1 MTGGVLSLAELD
13 RVAWAEL
20 ACMGGPATEVP
31 VRLRALT
38 STDTDR
44 RHRAWQW
51 LGTHLYHQG
60 TVYPAAAHA
69 VPFLLGLL
77 AEGGTPDRERT
88 LGYLTRLVE
97 PPSEDGATP
106 PADGPPGD
114 DSARRAVVAGAR
126 AVLPHLDAVDP
137 STAGAAAELLAWLPE
152 LAARSLPGLR
162 RLCARRLPG
171 RERTTALIALGALA
185 GAAGTGSD
193 PAMLERLLGDRT
205 DPDRWAAAVALCRTT
220 APDQPP
226 AAVAVMVAELAAA
239 NVDPEGYERVWR
251 TRFHDNHVAGLLA
264 ATLGQL
270 PREREE
276 STRDVVARRL
286 VGTDGAPDVLAAVA
300 SGLVVD
306 ALGDVATVAPGA
318 LTPWQRA
325 VLGALPGADLAWS
338 CGELG
343 PWLTSAYGLPGTREA
358 LAAWLARSG

>member
-1 MTGGVLSLAELD
+1 MTEGVLSLVELD

-20 ACMGGPATEVP
+20 ECMGGPATEVP

-38 STDTDR
+38 SADAGHR
-44 RHRAWQW
+44 RRAWEW

-97 PPSEDGATP
+97 SPSEDGATP

-114 DSARRAVVAGAR
+114 DSARRAVAAGAR
-126 AVLPHLDAVDP
+126 AVLPHLDAADP

-152 LAARSLPGLR
+152 LASVSLPGLR

-171 RERTTALIALGALA
+171 RERSTALIALGALA
-185 GAAGTGSD
+185 GAAGTRSD
-193 PAMLERLLGDRT
+193 PAMLEQLLGDRA
-205 DPDRWAAAVALCRTT
+205 DPDRWAAAVALCRITV
-220 APDQPP
+220 PDQPP
-226 AAVAVMVAELAAA
+226 AAVAAMVAELAAV
-239 NVDPEGYERVWR
+239 NVDPQGYERVWR

-264 ATLGQL
+264 ATLRHL
-270 PREREE
+270 PQERGE
-276 STRDVVARRL
+276 STRDLVARRL
-286 VGTDGAPDVLAAVA
+286 GETESTPDEVAAVA

-306 ALGDVATVAPGA
+306 ALGDESTVAPGV

-325 VLGALPGADLAWS
+325 VLGALPGADPAWAS
-338 CGELG
+338 GELG
-343 PWLTSAYGLPGTREA
+343 PWLTSAYGLPGTGEA
-358 LAAWLARSG
+358 LAAWLARSA